1 MIPMRRTTTAFNG
14 QTVDAGRC
22 AEIKMIK
29 ITLEEYEINDPEKG
43 NYFYLRGKVA
53 DEGYA
58 GWSDIVVAEED
69 LKAFFEDLNNFA
81 KDFKGTPELKTG
93 WGEEAY
99 FRIRFEKWRPT
110 GTLWVDGEI
119 ATPARAK
126 TSSNPPCSHRFIFG
140 FPTEPG
146 QLDAILGRPSRRDE
160 GRQKRSYFE
169 KHKINGTT
177 RR

>member
-93 WGEEAY
+93 WGRR
-99 FRIRFEKWRPT
+99 RISEFALRNGGRRARCGLT
-110 GTLWVDGEI
+110 GKSLPLREQRLLLILHARIDLSL
-119 ATPARAK
+119 AFPRNPA
-126 TSSNPPCSHRFIFG
+126 S
-140 FPTEPG
+140 
-146 QLDAILGRPSRRDE
+146 
-160 GRQKRSYFE
+160 
-169 KHKINGTT
+169 
-177 RR
+177 

>member
-1 MIPMRRTTTAFNG
+1 LQPNRKNG
-14 QTVDAGRC
+14 QLFVGTARRRS
-22 AEIKMIK
+22 AEFHVVLKIGMIK
-29 ITLEEYEINDPEKG
+29 ITLQEYEINDAEKG
-43 NYFYLRGKVA
+43 NYFYLRGEVA

-81 KDFKGTPELKTG
+81 RDFKGMPELKTG
-93 WGEEAY
+93 WGDEAY

-119 ATPARAK
+119 ATPARGK
-126 TSSNPPCSHRFIFG
+126 TSSDPSCSHRFIFG

-146 QLDAILGRPSRRDE
+146 QLDAFLSDLHDVMNGDRKEAILE
-160 GRQKRSYFE
+160 GTK
-169 KHKINGTT
+169 
-177 RR
+177 